1 MAYALA
7 LEEFERMKEDVY
19 DDNFGI
25 YVDTWDFE
33 DDYSHNDIN
42 AAREEFIRL
51 ANGYFRVN
59 MIDYEAREVCEN
71 VYIFNKNTGER
82 LYKW

>member
-19 DDNFGI
+19 DENFGI

-33 DDYSHNDIN
+33 DDYSHNDIE
-42 AAREEFIRL
+42 AAREEFICL

-71 VYIFNKNTGER
+71 VYIFNRNTGGR
-82 LYKW
+82 LYN

>member
-1 MAYALA
+1 MAYVLA
-7 LEEFERMKEDVY
+7 REEFERMKEDVSNE
-19 DDNFGI
+19 NFGI
-25 YVDTWDFE
+25 YVDTWGFE
-33 DDYSHNDIN
+33 DDYSHNDIEI
-42 AAREEFIRL
+42 AREEFIRL

-82 LYKW
+82 LYN

>member
-1 MAYALA
+1 MAYVLA
-7 LEEFERMKEDVY
+7 REEFERMKEDVS
-19 DDNFGI
+19 DENFGI
-25 YVDTWDFE
+25 YLDTWDFE
-33 DDYSHNDIN
+33 DNYSHNDIEI
-42 AAREEFIRL
+42 AREEFIRL

-82 LYKW
+82 LYN

>member
-1 MAYALA
+1 
-7 LEEFERMKEDVY
+7 MKEDVS
-19 DDNFGI
+19 DENFGI

-33 DDYSHNDIN
+33 DNYSHNDIEI
-42 AAREEFIRL
+42 AREEFIRI

-82 LYKW
+82 LYN

>member
-7 LEEFERMKEDVY
+7 LEEFERMKEDIY
-19 DDNFGI
+19 DENFGI

-33 DDYSHNDIN
+33 DNYSHNDIN

-59 MIDYEAREVCEN
+59 MIDYEVREVCEN

>member
-1 MAYALA
+1 MAYVLA
-7 LEEFERMKEDVY
+7 REEFERMKEDVSNE
-19 DDNFGI
+19 NFGI

-33 DDYSHNDIN
+33 DDYSHNDIEI
-42 AAREEFIRL
+42 AREEFIRL

-82 LYKW
+82 LYN

>member
-1 MAYALA
+1 MAYVLA
-7 LEEFERMKEDVY
+7 REEFERMKEDVS
-19 DDNFGI
+19 DENFGI

-33 DDYSHNDIN
+33 DNYSHNDIEI
-42 AAREEFIRL
+42 AREEFIRL

-82 LYKW
+82 LYN

>member
-1 MAYALA
+1 MAYELA

-19 DDNFGI
+19 DENFGI

-33 DDYSHNDIN
+33 DNYSHNDIEI
-42 AAREEFIRL
+42 AREEFIRL

-82 LYKW
+82 LYN

>member
-1 MAYALA
+1 MAYELV

-19 DDNFGI
+19 DENFGI

-33 DDYSHNDIN
+33 DNYSHNDIEI
-42 AAREEFIRL
+42 AREEFIRL

-82 LYKW
+82 LYN

>member
-1 MAYALA
+1 MVYVLA
-7 LEEFERMKEDVY
+7 REEFERMKEDVS
-19 DDNFGI
+19 DENFGI
-25 YVDTWDFE
+25 YMDTWDFE
-33 DDYSHNDIN
+33 DNYSHNDIET
-42 AAREEFIRL
+42 ARNEFIRL

-82 LYKW
+82 LYS

>member
-1 MAYALA
+1 MSYALA
-7 LEEFERMKEDVY
+7 LEEFERMKEDMINE
-19 DDNFGI
+19 DFNI

-33 DDYSHNDIN
+33 DDYSHNDIES
-42 AAREEFIRL
+42 ARNEFIRL

-59 MIDYEAREVCEN
+59 MIDYEAIEVCEN

-82 LYKW
+82 LWK

>member
-19 DDNFGI
+19 NENFGI

-42 AAREEFIRL
+42 IAREEFIRL

-71 VYIFNKNTGER
+71 VYIFNKSTGER

>member
-1 MAYALA
+1 MAYVLA
-7 LEEFERMKEDVY
+7 REEFERMKEDVS
-19 DDNFGI
+19 DENFGI

-33 DDYSHNDIN
+33 DNYSHNDIE
-42 AAREEFIRL
+42 AARNEFIRL

-82 LYKW
+82 LYS

>member
-1 MAYALA
+1 MAYELA
-7 LEEFERMKEDVY
+7 LEEFERMKEDMSNE
-19 DDNFGI
+19 DFGI

-33 DDYSHNDIN
+33 DDYSHNDIEI
-42 AAREEFIRL
+42 ARNEFIRL

-82 LYKW
+82 LYN